1 MSFVNKIKNKSS
13 VVYSKLIDFT
23 FEINSYDENTPPAV
37 WAVMSFLNARNVIV
51 NYSEVNNYI
60 AKYDNIVE
68 GILNY
73 LKKFDDNIS
82 LYKI

>member
-1 MSFVNKIKNKSS
+1 
-13 VVYSKLIDFT
+13 
-23 FEINSYDENTPPAV
+23 
-37 WAVMSFLNARNVIV
+37 MSFLNARNVIV

>member
-1 MSFVNKIKNKSS
+1 M
-13 VVYSKLIDFT
+13 YSKLIDFA
-23 FEINSYDENTPPAV
+23 FEINSYENTPPAV

-82 LYKI
+82 LYKIYNGKI